1 MPWPQPTRASAASPS
16 PPTPDSL
23 FVKED
28 TLVFY
33 GGNTALKG
41 SAVIAG
47 LHSVNQ
53 PDSTSGKISKN
64 LLYKDAFT
72 YDDCDF
78 LEVGA
83 FVPYLLS
90 P

>member
-1 MPWPQPTRASAASPS
+1 MAATNAGKRSVTIASNSGFP
-16 PPTPDSL
+16 

-33 GGNTALKG
+33 GGNTALRG

-64 LLYKDAFT
+64 LLYNDAFT

-83 FVPYLLS
+83 FLPYLLC